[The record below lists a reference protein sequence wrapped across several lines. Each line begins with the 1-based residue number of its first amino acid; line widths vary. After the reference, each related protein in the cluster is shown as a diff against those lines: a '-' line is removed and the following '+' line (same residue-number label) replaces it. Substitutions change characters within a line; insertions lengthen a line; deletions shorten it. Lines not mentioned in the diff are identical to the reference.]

1 MAFRTPRGYEVN
13 RPSYQELSQG
23 IRPEASTVPM
33 AAFTGLQ
40 PVRVDELHHDPIVI
54 DAGTIVGIA
63 TGGVADGK
71 LFPAHTQSG
80 VTDLTLAAHSD
91 GASWGLGTT
100 DYVDSAATLTAGPVK
115 PLGVVYQPIYS
126 FMLQEQFTNYK
137 RNENVGVVTDYL
149 IQVPAQNEEE
159 RRIAAGDLVMVHKT
173 AVAQGQVAADTASL
187 GRYQAYYPGTA
198 GELSANNTQ
207 TAVRD
212 QGFLVGRCF
221 QRILFATGTASTK
234 LSADFSNI
242 SLTTAGSAE
251 FKGLD
256 KVQTVPG
263 LGLGGS
269 GTAGTPAWL
278 RDAVSDGS
286 GNYYALTMLIRL

>member
-33 AAFTGLQ
+33 AAFTGLM
-40 PVRVDELHHDPIVI
+40 PVRVDELHHDPVVI

-63 TGGVADGK
+63 SGGVADGK
-71 LFPAHTQSG
+71 LFPAHAQSG
-80 VTDLTLAAHSD
+80 NTDLTLTAHSD
-91 GASWGLGTT
+91 GASWGLGTSN
-100 DYVDSAATLTAGPVK
+100 YVATAANLTAGAVK

-149 IQVPAQNEEE
+149 IQIPATNAEE
-159 RRIAAGDLVMVHKT
+159 REIAAGDLVMVHKT
-173 AVAQGQVAADTASL
+173 AVAQGQVAADTASM
-187 GRYQAYYPGTA
+187 GRYQKHTVGTQDVVA
-198 GELSANNTQ
+198 LQ
-207 TAVRD
+207 TGQRE

-221 QRILFATGTASTK
+221 QRILFTAGTASTK
-234 LSADFSNI
+234 LSADFGNTT
-242 SLTTAGSAE
+242 LTTAGAAE

-269 GTAGTPAWL
+269 GTDGSPAWL

-286 GNYYALTMLIRL
+286 GNYYALTILIRL

>member
-80 VTDLTLAAHSD
+80 NTALTLKAHSD
-91 GASWGLGTT
+91 GATWGLGTA
-100 DYVDSAATLTAGPVK
+100 DYVDTASVLTAGAVK

-137 RNENVGVVTDYL
+137 RNENVGIVTDYL
-149 IQVPAQNEEE
+149 IQVPAVNAEE
-159 RRIAAGDLVMVHKT
+159 RDIDAGDLVMVSKT
-173 AVAQGQVAADTASL
+173 GVQQGQVAADTVAM
-187 GRYQAYYPGTA
+187 GRYAKHATGDTSLAALQAGQR
-198 GELSANNTQ
+198 EL
-207 TAVRD
+207 
-212 QGFLVGRCF
+212 GFVVGRCF
-221 QRILFATGTASTK
+221 QKVLFATGTASTK
-234 LSADFSNI
+234 LSADLSNI
-242 SLTTAGSAE
+242 SLTTAGKAE

-269 GTAGTPAWL
+269 GTGGAPAWL